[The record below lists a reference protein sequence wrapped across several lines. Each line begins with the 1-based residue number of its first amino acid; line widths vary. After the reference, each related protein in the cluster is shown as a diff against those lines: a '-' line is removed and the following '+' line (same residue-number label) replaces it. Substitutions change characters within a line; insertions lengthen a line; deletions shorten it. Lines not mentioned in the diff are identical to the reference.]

1 MKKFLYVLLILILC
15 LASCTTAKVTKEPE
29 VIYDETQVVTTEVEV
44 DSETLKDETNSST
57 DVIVDSSE
65 EEVFAEDASV
75 EVVSDEEVSVEELS
89 AEEVSAD
96 GITSEELPLEESA
109 SEELTSEELTSEELT
124 SEDLAPEEIFSE
136 ELTSEEFASEEI
148 ASEELTSEELASEES
163 LQEEAPVEEISTEET
178 PVEELASEELP
189 AQNVEEVSEPVT
201 EAEVSLDS
209 SVTTNGSA
217 NLPAEVVVNPVP
229 AKFVDKV
236 VYYAKYYGN
245 IVLAYV
251 KANILFSL
259 GLLTMAIGIIM
270 LFVDLIKFIVKSIK
284 SNKDEEEMEIEEPEI
299 NKADI
304 YHPLTTA
311 KTYEAPKTSTVFNDA
326 DSAESDEES
335 RKFQSEDDFLK
346 SLLAD
351 EDL

>member
-75 EVVSDEEVSVEELS
+75 EVVSDEEIP
-89 AEEVSAD
+89 AD
-96 GITSEELPLEESA
+96 GITSEEITSEELASEESA
-109 SEELTSEELTSEELT
+109 SEELTSE
-124 SEDLAPEEIFSE
+124 D
-136 ELTSEEFASEEI
+136 FASEEI
-148 ASEELTSEELASEES
+148 ASEEIASEES
-163 LQEEAPVEEISTEET
+163 LQEEAPVEEISTEGT
-178 PVEELASEELP
+178 PVEELASEDLP
-189 AQNVEEVSEPVT
+189 AQNVEEVSEPVAET
-201 EAEVSLDS
+201 EVSLDS

-251 KANILFSL
+251 KANVLFSL

-346 SLLAD
+346 SLLSD

>member
-75 EVVSDEEVSVEELS
+75 EVVSDEEIP
-89 AEEVSAD
+89 AD
-96 GITSEELPLEESA
+96 GITSEEITSEELASEESA
-109 SEELTSEELTSEELT
+109 SEELTSEDFAS
-124 SEDLAPEEIFSE
+124 EEIFSE
-136 ELTSEEFASEEI
+136 ELTSEELASEEI
-148 ASEELTSEELASEES
+148 FSEELTSEELTSEELTSEELASEES

-178 PVEELASEELP
+178 PVEELASEDLP

-236 VYYAKYYGN
+236 VYYAKYYGD

-311 KTYEAPKTSTVFNDA
+311 KTYEAPKTSTVFNDV

>member
-75 EVVSDEEVSVEELS
+75 EVVSDEEVP
-89 AEEVSAD
+89 AD
-96 GITSEELPLEESA
+96 GITSEEITSEELASEESA
-109 SEELTSEELTSEELT
+109 SEELTSEDFAS
-124 SEDLAPEEIFSE
+124 EEIFSE
-136 ELTSEEFASEEI
+136 ELT
-148 ASEELTSEELASEES
+148 SEES
-163 LQEEAPVEEISTEET
+163 LQEEAPVEEISTEGT
-178 PVEELASEELP
+178 PVEELASEDLP
-189 AQNVEEVSEPVT
+189 AQNVEEVSEPVAET
-201 EAEVSLDS
+201 EVSLDS

-251 KANILFSL
+251 KANVLFSL

>member
-15 LASCTTAKVTKEPE
+15 LASCTTAKVTKESE

-65 EEVFAEDASV
+65 EEVLVEEIPSEEVFAEDASV
-75 EVVSDEEVSVEELS
+75 EVVSD
-89 AEEVSAD
+89 EEVSAD

-109 SEELTSEELTSEELT
+109 SEELTSE
-124 SEDLAPEEIFSE
+124 DLAPEEIFSE
-136 ELTSEEFASEEI
+136 ELTSEELASEEI
-148 ASEELTSEELASEES
+148 ASEEIASEEIASEES
-163 LQEEAPVEEISTEET
+163 LQEEAPVEEISTEGT
-178 PVEELASEELP
+178 PVEELASEDLP
-189 AQNVEEVSEPVT
+189 AEDVEGVSEPVT

-251 KANILFSL
+251 KANVLFSL

-346 SLLAD
+346 SLLSD

>member
-65 EEVFAEDASV
+65 EEVLVEDASV
-75 EVVSDEEVSVEELS
+75 EVVSDEEVP
-89 AEEVSAD
+89 AD

-109 SEELTSEELTSEELT
+109 SEVITSEGFASEEIASENLTSEEFAS
-124 SEDLAPEEIFSE
+124 EEIFSE
-136 ELTSEEFASEEI
+136 ELTSEEFASEEL
-148 ASEELTSEELASEES
+148 ASEEIASEES

-178 PVEELASEELP
+178 PVEELASEDLP

-251 KANILFSL
+251 KANVLFSL

-299 NKADI
+299 NKANI
-304 YHPLTTA
+304 YHPLTNA

>member
-44 DSETLKDETNSST
+44 DSETLKDETNSSS

-75 EVVSDEEVSVEELS
+75 EVVSDEEVP
-89 AEEVSAD
+89 AD
-96 GITSEELPLEESA
+96 GITSEELPLEEIA
-109 SEELTSEELTSEELT
+109 SEELTSEDFASEEIASENLTSEEF
-124 SEDLAPEEIFSE
+124 SSEEIFSE
-136 ELTSEEFASEEI
+136 ELTSEEF
-148 ASEELTSEELASEES
+148 ASEES
-163 LQEEAPVEEISTEET
+163 LQEEAPVEEISTEGT
-178 PVEELASEELP
+178 SVEELASEDLP
-189 AQNVEEVSEPVT
+189 AQDVEGVSEPVT

-217 NLPAEVVVNPVP
+217 NLPVEVVVNPVP

-251 KANILFSL
+251 KANVLFSL

-326 DSAESDEES
+326 DSTESDEES